1 VDGIEPPVVY
11 TEADVLVIP
20 RGSPHPDAAFAF
32 IRFVQEQT
40 NMELLCRGQLKASP
54 LAQVSP
60 TFFATHPHPY
70 LPLFYETTFSPRA
83 FTTPAFSIHEEM
95 VREVNVAIDG
105 VRLLRLAPD
114 DAAAL
119 LQSRGQRALNRMLA
133 QRARRGE
140 NILPEAP

>member
-1 VDGIEPPVVY
+1 
-11 TEADVLVIP
+11 
-20 RGSPHPDAAFAF
+20 
-32 IRFVQEQT
+32 
-40 NMELLCRGQLKASP
+40 
-54 LAQVSP
+54 
-60 TFFATHPHPY
+60 
-70 LPLFYETTFSPRA
+70 
-83 FTTPAFSIHEEM
+83 